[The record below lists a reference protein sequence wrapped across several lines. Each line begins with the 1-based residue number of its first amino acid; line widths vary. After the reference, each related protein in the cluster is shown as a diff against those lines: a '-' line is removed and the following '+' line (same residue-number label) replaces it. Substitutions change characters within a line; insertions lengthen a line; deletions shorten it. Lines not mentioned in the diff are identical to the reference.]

1 MVIPYDQLKG
11 IHPLAAVLTDAA
23 KSAAD
28 HGECEQMRTNA
39 DYCCGFVGDVFI
51 VEGESS
57 GTDNFFAAM
66 VNFVLG
72 GLCEDGREGMDS
84 LQLVIRDDHEEGGRV
99 SLIASRS
106 LSVGFPLSGGGG
118 VVRLFEVTVV
128 FVGVHFLVGNCCRE
142 LLTNKGSIFLGKKSW
157 VGAVKGCNDDDQ
169 SNSVGKG
176 KLRVL
181 GAFGDSSESVGSYN
195 CDCGSGSLVSIKF
208 KLDFH
213 CHKQQIGPESAWHN

>member
-1 MVIPYDQLKG
+1 
-11 IHPLAAVLTDAA
+11 
-23 KSAAD
+23 
-28 HGECEQMRTNA
+28 MRTNA
-39 DYCCGFVGDVFI
+39 DNCCGFVGDVFI

-72 GLCEDGREGMDS
+72 GLREDGREGMDS

-118 VVRLFEVTVV
+118 VVRLFEETVV

-181 GAFGDSSESVGSYN
+181 GAFGDSSESVGSYIATVVLVAL
-195 CDCGSGSLVSIKF
+195 LVSSSNLISIATSSR
-208 KLDFH
+208 LGRN
-213 CHKQQIGPESAWHN
+213 QRGITRYEEEQYWW